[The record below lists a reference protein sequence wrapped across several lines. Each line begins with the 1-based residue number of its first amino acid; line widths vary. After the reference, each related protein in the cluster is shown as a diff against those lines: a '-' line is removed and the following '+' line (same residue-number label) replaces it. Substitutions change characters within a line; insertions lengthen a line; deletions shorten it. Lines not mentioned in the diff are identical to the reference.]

1 MIYWKATFLIPIF
14 LCFSCTSS
22 IPQAN
27 SSQTEKP
34 TASIALPTPDE
45 ILQELAP
52 KALEMAGY
60 GGYHRSVSTTVDEA
74 QIWFD
79 RGLQLVYGFNHDA
92 AVNAFAKAAQLDPD
106 CAMAWWGIAYAYGV
120 DVNNPNVS
128 EAEAAIAASAIR
140 KAMQLR
146 EKASPPEQALIQA
159 SAKRAVSP
167 LPEERTEIDLAYS
180 NAMATA
186 WAKHPDDTDVGAL
199 YAESLMNMQSWAYWQ
214 ADGEPIGQTPN
225 ILTTLES
232 VMELNSLHPG
242 ANHFY
247 IHAIEASKQPEKGI
261 PSAER
266 LEQMIPGSGHL
277 VHMPSH
283 IYVNVGRYA
292 DAVAA
297 NQRAID
303 ADDLYFELA
312 GYPTFYRVYFLHNM
326 HFLAYS
332 AMMTGQRDL
341 AVNAMLQMEEETPS
355 QFLMENTA
363 AVDGMSCGRLHVYMR
378 FGMWEKLVEFP
389 DYDENRKVSRA
400 IRSYTRTVALANLKR
415 IEEARLEF
423 SRFQKLRQEVPD
435 DWYIGF
441 SPADW
446 ILEVAEKVAQGEI
459 LWREGKTEEAL
470 ATLREAVIAEDK
482 LLYAEPPGWMIPVRH
497 ALGAILV
504 AAGQHAEAVKVYQAD
519 LQDHPENAWSL
530 LGLDQALRGQG
541 DLQAAKAIKLQL
553 EKAWANAD
561 VSPPASCYCGA

>member
-1 MIYWKATFLIPIF
+1 MIYRKATFLIPIF
-14 LCFSCTSS
+14 LCFSCTNS

-27 SSQTEKP
+27 GSQTENP
-34 TASIALPTPDE
+34 AASIALPTPDE

-60 GGYHRSVSTTVDEA
+60 GGYHRSIFTTVDEA
-74 QIWFD
+74 QTWFD

-92 AVNAFAKAAQLDPD
+92 AVNAFSKAAQLDPE

-140 KAMQLR
+140 KAMQLL

-167 LPEERTEIDLAYS
+167 LPEDRTEIDLAYS

-186 WAKHPDDTDVGAL
+186 WTKHPDDADVGAL
-199 YAESLMNMQSWAYWQ
+199 YAESLMNMQSWDYWTSEGK
-214 ADGEPIGQTPN
+214 ASGNTPL
-225 ILTTLES
+225 ILATLET
-232 VMELNSLHPG
+232 VLEDNPQHPG

-247 IHAIEASKQPEKGI
+247 IHAIEASGNPEKGI

-266 LEQMIPGSGHL
+266 LENMIPGSGHL

-292 DAVAA
+292 DAVLA
-297 NQRAID
+297 NQRAIK
-303 ADDLYFELA
+303 ADEEYFKVA
-312 GYPTFYRVYFLHNM
+312 GYPTFYRIYFLHNM
-326 HFLAYS
+326 HFLMYA
-332 AMMTGQRDL
+332 AMMTGQKETSL
-341 AVNAMLQMEEETPS
+341 NAVSQMES
-355 QFLMENTA
+355 QIPP
-363 AVDGMSCGRLHVYMR
+363 GMIESMTKQADALASARIHVYMR
-378 FGMWEKLVEFP
+378 FGMWEELLALPEYE
-389 DYDENRKVSRA
+389 DYRLLSRA
-400 IRSYTRTVALANLKR
+400 LRAYTRTIAFANLKQ
-415 IEEARLEF
+415 IDNARSELD
-423 SRFQKLRQEVPD
+423 RFHALRKDVPE
-435 DWYIGF
+435 DWVVGL
-441 SPADW
+441 SPADA
-446 ILEVAEKVAQGEI
+446 ILSVAAKVAEGEVR
-459 LWREGKTEEAL
+459 WREGKTEEAL
-470 ATLREAVIAEDK
+470 IALREAVKEEDQ

-504 AAGQHAEAVKVYQAD
+504 AAGQYAEAVKVYQAD

-541 DLQAAKAIKLQL
+541 DLQAAEAIKLQL